1 MMGWVLA
8 FVTSNLTRFLVT
20 VGIIAALFAGTY
32 LKGRW
37 DASSSCNARWQEK
50 VAAERLE
57 QINDNAE
64 AQKAAR
70 ERIAELTRRNRQM
83 EDLIDVLEREAEA
96 DPRADRPALGADSV
110 RRLNRVR

>member
-1 MMGWVLA
+1 MGWVIA
-8 FVTSNLTRFLVT
+8 FITSNLTRFLIT

-37 DASSSCNARWQEK
+37 DASASCNARWQETI
-50 VAAERLE
+50 AAERLE

-70 ERIAELTRRNRQM
+70 ERIAEINARNKQL
-83 EDLIDVLEREAEA
+83 EDTIDVLNREAEA
-96 DPRADRPALGADSV
+96 DPRADECGLGADSM